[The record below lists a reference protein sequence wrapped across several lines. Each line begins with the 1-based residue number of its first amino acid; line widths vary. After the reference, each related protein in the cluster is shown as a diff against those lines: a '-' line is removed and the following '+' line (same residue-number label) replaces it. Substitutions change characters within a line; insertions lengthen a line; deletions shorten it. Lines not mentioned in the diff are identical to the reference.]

1 MSKFLRFEIA
11 GPSTLLWVLLFISP
25 YLNIVE
31 IAQIDAT
38 KLVSTIIGSIVVSIP
53 LGNYIHQAADS
64 ICNPFRRNRLI
75 FFKRAVIYHL
85 EANLDVEGDNFSDKT
100 FQRILVFSKA
110 ADQSQGIN
118 DSDKSTFKSDVIRE
132 EISNRYSYYYTRIE
146 NGFFTPVIGAV
157 ISALI
162 IHLGILTKYF
172 SPAPNFSPWFLV
184 GAALIA
190 FLMLTWRI
198 PQLFR
203 EIDDLEITLVELQKP
218 FWKQLVSST
227 GTK

>member
-1 MSKFLRFEIA
+1 MFKFLRFEVC
-11 GPSTLLWVLLFISP
+11 GPSTLLWVILFISP
-25 YLNIVE
+25 YLNVVE
-31 IAQIDAT
+31 IVQIDAT

-53 LGNYIHQAADS
+53 IGNYIHQAADS
-64 ICNPFRRNRLI
+64 ICNPFRKYRLI
-75 FFKRAVIYHL
+75 FFKRAVICHL
-85 EANLDVEGDNFSDKT
+85 EERLDADREKLSDKT

-110 ADQSQGIN
+110 VDRFQG
-118 DSDKSTFKSDVIRE
+118 DGDVDKTTFKSDVIRE

-146 NGFFTPVIGAV
+146 NGFFAPVIGGA
-157 ISALI
+157 IAALTI
-162 IHLGILTKYF
+162 NLGLLTQYF

-184 GAALIA
+184 GAAFIA
-190 FLMLTWRI
+190 FLMLIWRI

-203 EIDDLEITLVELQKP
+203 EIDDLEIALVELQKP

>member
-1 MSKFLRFEIA
+1 M
-11 GPSTLLWVLLFISP
+11 
-25 YLNIVE
+25 
-31 IAQIDAT
+31 
-38 KLVSTIIGSIVVSIP
+38 
-53 LGNYIHQAADS
+53 
-64 ICNPFRRNRLI
+64 

-85 EANLDVEGDNFSDKT
+85 EASLEAEGDNPSDKT

-110 ADQSQGIN
+110 ADQSQGDS
-118 DSDKSTFKSDVIRE
+118 DSDKITFKSDVLRE
-132 EISNRYSYYYTRIE
+132 AISNRYSYYYTRIE
-146 NGFFTPVIGAV
+146 NGLFTPVIGAA

-162 IHLGILTKYF
+162 IHLGLLTQYF

-203 EIDDLEITLVELQKP
+203 EIDDLEIALVELQRP
-218 FWKQLVSST
+218 FWKQLVNST
-227 GTK
+227 DTG